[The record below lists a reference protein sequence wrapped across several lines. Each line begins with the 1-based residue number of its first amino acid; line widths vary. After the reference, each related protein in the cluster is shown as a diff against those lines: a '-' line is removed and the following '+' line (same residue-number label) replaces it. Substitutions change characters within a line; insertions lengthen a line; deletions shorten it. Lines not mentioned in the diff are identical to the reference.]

1 MSTAAV
7 RRGTL
12 VPEAVRIGRGAFG
25 VIRQNLLG
33 AVPYNVIGITLAIA
47 GLLRPVFAAAAQV
60 IPDMLILLNSGRLL
74 RSRPTAH

>member
-1 MSTAAV
+1 VTRQ

-33 AVPYNVIGITLAIA
+33 AVAYNVIGTTLAMA
-47 GLLRPVFAAAAQV
+47 GLLPPVFAAAAQV